1 MGSADEV
8 RASRLRVRLKAQ
20 AFSFVST
27 LCLLRWVACIL
38 FMLIRALSDE
48 ALHKTL
54 NAVFQDFVP
63 YSLTVREN
71 VAAGDIEKL
80 HNDQALQ
87 SALERAHA
95 ADFINSLDMPLGKM
109 TEDGVDL
116 FGGQWQR
123 IAIARALISGSPF
136 IILDEPAASLD
147 PVVESALYNDLI
159 ALMSKQAG

>member
-1 MGSADEV
+1 MHYYGGLLSDKDTLFELRMFSAVRRYIQILWKHTADEV
-8 RASRLRVRLKAQ
+8 RSSRLRVTLKAQ

-27 LCLLRWVACIL
+27 LCLLRWVACLL
-38 FMLIRALSDE
+38 FMLICALSDE

-71 VAAGDIEKL
+71 VATGDIEKL

-95 ADFINSLDMPLGKM
+95 ADFINNHS
-109 TEDGVDL
+109 
-116 FGGQWQR
+116 F
-123 IAIARALISGSPF
+123 
-136 IILDEPAASLD
+136 
-147 PVVESALYNDLI
+147 
-159 ALMSKQAG
+159 